1 VSHSHAHHDEEV
13 NAYYLDQLFTIG
25 VCGLLGGVAIML
37 WWPTVAP
44 DGTTTNRLRWILAD
58 KFHPWVL
65 GGGVVLLLLV
75 VIRAWTLWV
84 SVGEENRARAK
95 GDSHDHDHCHEHAA
109 TCCGHDHDHEHEH
122 AIAPAPPTEIQT
134 GSSHLPVLTQ
144 PGSPAVAEHGHSHS
158 HSNGGEDDHGHE
170 HGWAP
175 WRYVVLL
182 LPVVLF
188 FLDLPNAA
196 LSMPSDNIASDVDA
210 TDVKGT
216 DGDKKVYSNI
226 GFTQLEAAAM
236 FPEARDHYSG
246 KYVRLTGQFNG
257 SDDRQFTLSRYKL
270 NCCVADA
277 VPLRAVIVVDYSQL
291 KDQKYQPLEPNK
303 LQKQWVSVTGQV
315 QFLKKKGTNEYM
327 TALIVT
333 PTPEK
338 PLMELVEV
346 LERPPANPYL
356 N

>member
-13 NAYYLDQLFTIG
+13 NAYYLDQLFSIG

-37 WWPTVAP
+37 WWPSGP
-44 DGTTTNRLRWILAD
+44 DGTNRLRFILAPQ
-58 KFHPWVL
+58 FHAWVL
-65 GGGVVLLLLV
+65 GGGIVLLLLV
-75 VIRAWTLWV
+75 AIRAWALWV

-95 GDSHDHDHCHEHAA
+95 GDSHDHDHDHDHCHEHAA
-109 TCCGHDHDHEHEH
+109 TCCAHGAQHDHAHEH
-122 AIAPAPPTEIQT
+122 AVSPEPAA
-134 GSSHLPVLTQ
+134 LTQ
-144 PGSPAVAEHGHSHS
+144 PGSPELAMADHGHSHS
-158 HSNGGEDDHGHE
+158 HGHQGAQQAAADDHGHE
-170 HGWAP
+170 HGWSP

-196 LSMPSDNIASDVDA
+196 LSMSSEDLSVKVVTD
-210 TDVKGT
+210 DVKRT
-216 DGDKKVYSNI
+216 EGDTKVYSNI
-226 GFTQLEAAAM
+226 GFTQLEAAAT
-236 FPEARDHYSG
+236 FPEARGNYAG
-246 KYVRLTGQFNG
+246 KYVRLTGIYDG
-257 SDDRQFTLSRYKL
+257 SDERQFTLSRYKV

-291 KDQKYQPLEPNK
+291 KDQNYQPLQPSK
-303 LQKQWVSVTGQV
+303 LQKQWVNVTGQV
-315 QFLKKKGTNEYM
+315 QFLKKKDSNEYM

-338 PLMELVEV
+338 PLSELVEV
-346 LERPPANPYL
+346 LQRPPANPYL